1 MLKYYNGYFSSTDSL
16 SVCKM
21 RLHYSTAIYNYYLK
35 RLDYKKAYR
44 SRIEN
49 YIMLEK
55 KQTNEKSNKYT
66 NYLNEINDNSL
77 YRFFGLNNKYI
88 SYLESRKSNYN
99 VSNII
104 DKQENFTKEQVD
116 SIALIG
122 PSANLFNLDL
132 NEYDY
137 IFFNKPINIEKNN
150 IEEKKVCLIL
160 NNTWSIFK
168 KDDIVKFSIKYPKA
182 KIFSPN
188 KLHIKNEINDV
199 FLSIPEY
206 PDSGLQGFQRAL
218 VVIFNYFKLNK
229 IFIEGFNFFLDDQP
243 YKDWYPSLLEDEFG
257 DYMKGIY
264 LSSIKHDYLLNIL
277 FAKNFISSLNKE
289 VIGDIN
295 NYLPLNIYQILEKYF
310 DKFKSY
316 DFRKSDENEYRNA
329 SYR

>member
-1 MLKYYNGYFSSTDSL
+1 
-16 SVCKM
+16 
-21 RLHYSTAIYNYYLK
+21 
-35 RLDYKKAYR
+35 
-44 SRIEN
+44 
-49 YIMLEK
+49 
-55 KQTNEKSNKYT
+55 
-66 NYLNEINDNSL
+66 
-77 YRFFGLNNKYI
+77 
-88 SYLESRKSNYN
+88 
-99 VSNII
+99 
-104 DKQENFTKEQVD
+104 
-116 SIALIG
+116 
-122 PSANLFNLDL
+122 LDL
-132 NEYDY
+132 NDYDY